1 MPETMDVSKVIPGWQ
16 GELYYEGLFLAEVE
30 QFEIK
35 LIPENVELHPIGQ
48 PMKKTAIT
56 GYSCELSFTQ
66 IVVKNDML
74 KTILQ
79 NIKIGSVGL
88 DFMGK
93 INNTNNNDTVN
104 LRKCV
109 PKGDIVLMSAQVN
122 DVMKNQ
128 FTFGVNEFPDL
139 F

>member
-56 GYSCELSFTQ
+56 GYACELSFTQ

>member
-1 MPETMDVSKVIPGWQ
+1 MPETMDVIKVIPGWQ

-30 QFEIK
+30 QLEIK

-56 GYSCELSFTQ
+56 GYACELSFTQ

>member
-56 GYSCELSFTQ
+56 GYACELSFTQ

-74 KTILQ
+74 KTILA